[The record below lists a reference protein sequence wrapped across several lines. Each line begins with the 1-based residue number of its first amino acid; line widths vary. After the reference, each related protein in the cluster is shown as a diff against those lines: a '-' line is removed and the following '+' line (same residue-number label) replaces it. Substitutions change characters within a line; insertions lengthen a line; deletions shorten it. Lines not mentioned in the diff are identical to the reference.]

1 MRGKVEINPD
11 GRFIRAQFGQ
21 DATIADWHDSLKLLA
36 SLVRRSGIRQTLV
49 DIRKQKASASTTE
62 LFNFANKVP
71 TDLRFAVL
79 ARRNEDDSFV
89 ETVARNRGATA
100 RLFFGPE
107 EEAINWLLGGE

>member
-1 MRGKVEINPD
+1 MRGKVEINSD
-11 GRFIRAQFGQ
+11 GKFIRAQFEQ
-21 DATIADWHDSLKLLA
+21 DATITDWIESLELLA
-36 SLVRRSGIRQTLV
+36 SLVQKSGIRETLV

-62 LFNFANKVP
+62 LFKFGSKVP

-79 ARRNEDDSFV
+79 ARCNDDDSFV

-107 EEAINWLLGGE
+107 EEAVNWLLGGE